1 MKKYRILVAGKD
13 KDTPEQEF
21 TLQSIFTH
29 DGYNEETGENN
40 IAIVK
45 LKVCSRSWE
54 KIVSQ
59 DLKYYEKLFFI
70 IYLKFISFCRNV
82 FEPLVNQI
90 IGKKKIDSY
99 ILVILCNQFVFHQM
113 IKQKPH
119 LVRRKDVSFPDGMEG
134 KVGNII

>member
-45 LKVCSRSWE
+45 LKV
-54 KIVSQ
+54 
-59 DLKYYEKLFFI
+59 
-70 IYLKFISFCRNV
+70 
-82 FEPLVNQI
+82 
-90 IGKKKIDSY
+90 
-99 ILVILCNQFVFHQM
+99 
-113 IKQKPH
+113 
-119 LVRRKDVSFPDGMEG
+119 
-134 KVGNII
+134 